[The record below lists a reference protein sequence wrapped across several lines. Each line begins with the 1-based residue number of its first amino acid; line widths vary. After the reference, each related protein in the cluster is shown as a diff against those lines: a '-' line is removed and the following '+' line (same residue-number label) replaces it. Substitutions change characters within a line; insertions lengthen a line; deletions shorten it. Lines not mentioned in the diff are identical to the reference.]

1 MYAVIRSGGK
11 QEKVSVGQSVRL
23 ELLDG
28 LVGDSVDF
36 SPILVVDDDSVF
48 SGSQLSGS
56 TVKGEIV
63 RLDKGSKVKGFK
75 YRSKTNMRRRFGH
88 RQQYA
93 VVKVLEIT
101 K

>member
-28 LVGDSVDF
+28 LIGDTIDF
-36 SPILVVDDDSVF
+36 APLLVVDQDDVI
-48 SGSQLSGS
+48 SGTSAA
-56 TVKGEIV
+56 TAIVKGEII
-63 RLDKGSKVKGFK
+63 RMDKGPKIKGFK
-75 YRSKTNMRRRFGH
+75 YRPKSNNRRRFGH
-88 RQQYA
+88 RQRYA
-93 VVKVLEIT
+93 IVKVLEIL

>member
-28 LVGDSVDF
+28 LVGDSVDLH
-36 SPILVVDDDSVF
+36 PLLVVDEDSVLTGSSV
-48 SGSQLSGS
+48 SGAS
-56 TVKGEIV
+56 VKGEIV
-63 RLDKGSKVKGFK
+63 GFTKGPKIQGFK
-75 YRSKTNMRRRFGH
+75 YRAKANMRRRFGH
-88 RQQYA
+88 RQKYA
-93 VVKVLEIT
+93 IVKVLEIS

>member
-23 ELLDG
+23 ELMDG
-28 LVGDSVDF
+28 LIGDPIDL
-36 SPILVVDDDSVF
+36 SPILVVDDETVV
-48 SGSQLSGS
+48 SGMQAASAV
-56 TVKGEIV
+56 VKGEIV
-63 RLDKGSKVKGFK
+63 GFQKGPKVKGFK

-88 RQQYA
+88 RQNYTL
-93 VVKVLEIT
+93 VKVLEIV